1 MGVSGAQGG
10 YAAAVEAIAR
20 GLSSAAAAGMAGQ
33 VKAKEH
39 ASQLMLSVLNRTSSG
54 FAAFE
59 EVLRLFDCLD
69 VVVISPDSAA
79 AHPLEVAVLAGCALG
94 RAHTRYVVRQA
105 DGCGEPLVTVDA
117 EFSFQVPTALLG
129 GLTEVPG
136 QGQAWAAEE
145 ISAFILLR

>member
-33 VKAKEH
+33 VKATEH

-79 AHPLEVAVLAGCALG
+79 AHPLEVAVLSGCALG
-94 RAHTRYVVRQA
+94 CAHTRYAVRRA
-105 DGCGEPLVTVDA
+105 DAAGDPLAIVDA
-117 EFSFQVPTALLG
+117 EYTFRLPT
-129 GLTEVPG
+129 
-136 QGQAWAAEE
+136 
-145 ISAFILLR
+145 S